1 MSSNSTPKLSANA
14 SREADWDEKTRTC
27 TRSCAE
33 TGETRAHRLTFVDPT
48 RRLLGKTITT
58 NRLKAQDQMVLL
70 RATTTDLIPMVVPMT
85 EAESTKATS
94 PGTRSHAIGLES
106 IGSFFD
112 FPVARAWIDGL
123 QAGLIVK
130 LRNVGRGPALMRADH
145 GGIRIA
151 FPMSSRSK
159 AGSASAAVVGA
170 SDEVLVVFAS
180 HAVTEANDA
189 AFYNWLRGHNPGK
202 LTVRYTDL
210 ERKLTYETV
219 MDVGTRRPNPVV
231 AIETCGLVC

>member
-1 MSSNSTPKLSANA
+1 
-14 SREADWDEKTRTC
+14 
-27 TRSCAE
+27 
-33 TGETRAHRLTFVDPT
+33 
-48 RRLLGKTITT
+48 
-58 NRLKAQDQMVLL
+58 LKAQEKVVSLQ
-70 RATTTDLIPMVVPMT
+70 ATATDLIPMVVPLT
-85 EAESTKATS
+85 EAEATRA
-94 PGTRSHAIGLES
+94 PRPETRTHVIGLES
-106 IGSFFD
+106 MGSFFN
-112 FPVARAWIDGL
+112 FPVARAWTDERR
-123 QAGLIVK
+123 AGLIVK
-130 LRNVGRGPALMRADH
+130 LRNVGRGPALMQADH

-170 SDEVLVVFAS
+170 GDEVLVVVAS

-219 MDVGTRRPNPVV
+219 MEVGTRRPNPVV
-231 AIETCGLVC
+231 AIETYGLVC